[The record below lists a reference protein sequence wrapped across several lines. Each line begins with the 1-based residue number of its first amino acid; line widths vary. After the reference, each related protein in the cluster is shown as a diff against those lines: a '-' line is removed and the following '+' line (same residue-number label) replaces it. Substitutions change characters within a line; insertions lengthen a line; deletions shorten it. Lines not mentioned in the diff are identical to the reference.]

1 MLVKIKKTRKTR
13 SYLTIDVIDSSP
25 RLASNLPSHLAR
37 QYHAIP
43 IASDKKRVTVAMAN
57 PEDPVAR
64 QAIRSAVISPATLV
78 KADPTIIDSLIA
90 KCYSETPNTPLQ
102 FLAWTPK
109 EKSSQSDVLS
119 MIAIKLKQTSWYNL
133 Y

>member
-25 RLASNLPSHLAR
+25 RLASKLPSHLAR

-57 PEDPVAR
+57 PEDPVAK
-64 QAIRSAVISPATLV
+64 QAGQQLY
-78 KADPTIIDSLIA
+78 LQ
-90 KCYSETPNTPLQ
+90 PL
-102 FLAWTPK
+102 
-109 EKSSQSDVLS
+109 
-119 MIAIKLKQTSWYNL
+119 
-133 Y
+133 